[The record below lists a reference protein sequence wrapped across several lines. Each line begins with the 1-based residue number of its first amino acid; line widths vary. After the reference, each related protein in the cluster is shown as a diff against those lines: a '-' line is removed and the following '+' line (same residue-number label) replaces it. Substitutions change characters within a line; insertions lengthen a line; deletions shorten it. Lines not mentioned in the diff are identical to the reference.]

1 MTENKLTIGKIKTK
15 TLQFF
20 EKSKAI
26 DKYLA
31 VLTKK
36 TEMTNLTNERDTTT
50 NSKDIKRIPKNH
62 KSMLIDQMNQFL
74 ERHELTKFK

>member
-15 TLQFF
+15 TSQFF

-26 DKYLA
+26 DKPLA

-62 KSMLIDQMNQFL
+62 KSMLIVRSN
-74 ERHELTKFK
+74 ESIP